1 MEITDLKLKEK
12 TTVLINF
19 YNQQKYDEVF
29 KLSKKL
35 ITQYPR
41 SVTLWNLL
49 GAASKNLGK
58 MDESIRSFKK
68 VIELNPK
75 YADGH
80 NNLGVVLQEK
90 GDLDESI
97 KYFNK
102 AMSLNPNYSQAYNNV
117 GIVYQKKGKLSLA
130 AKYTKKAIFLNPNY
144 VEAYNNLAT
153 ITQDQGKFSQA
164 IEYFNKAISLN
175 PSYSEAYYNI
185 GLAFSKLN
193 EFESAIKSY
202 NKALSLKPNYP
213 EAYNSLATIIS
224 QKGKLDEAIKLFN
237 KAILLRPNYS
247 EAYFNIGIVFKKQ
260 NKLYEA
266 LDSYQKA
273 INLKPNYV
281 ESFYNIAT
289 IFEEQGKPHK
299 AIDYYDK
306 ALVLRPDFNKAQA
319 QKLHQKAK
327 ICDWKTIQED
337 KELFSKLGTHTNHIP
352 PFTMLSFEDE
362 PRNHYLRSK
371 LYAKKKYLQK
381 QIPFDKKNKIFK
393 NKRLRIGYFSADLQ
407 NHATMYLAS
416 KIFENYNKEKFEIY
430 IYSFGRC
437 LEHDEVREKLK
448 NSVDVFKD
456 VIDLNDKDIA
466 MLARAD
472 QINIAIDLKGY
483 TKNSRTG
490 IFAYRAAPIQINFLG
505 YPGTLGANFFDYIIA
520 DLTLIPETKK
530 KFYSEEIIYMPHTYQ
545 PTSHSSIISNKKF
558 TKSEMNLPNNSFVFC
573 CFNNNYKISPN
584 EFNIWMRILNKVENS
599 VLWLIGSN
607 KWAKQNLIKEAEK
620 HGISNNR
627 LIFANQI
634 THSDHLARLRLADLF
649 LDTFN
654 YNAHTTT
661 SDALWAG
668 IPVITKIGNSFA
680 SRVAASLLM
689 AVGLPE
695 LVVQN
700 EIEYENLI
708 LEIASSPRK
717 LFKIKE
723 ILSSNKLSK
732 PLFNF
737 EMYISH
743 LEDAYKQVFENY
755 LKGNKVKTIY
765 VKPQSIN

>member
-1 MEITDLKLKEK
+1 MDISDLKLKEK
-12 TTVLINF
+12 TTDLINF
-19 YNQQKYDEVF
+19 YNQQRYDEVF
-29 KLSKKL
+29 ELSKKL
-35 ITQYPR
+35 IIQNPR

-49 GAASKNLGK
+49 GAASKNLGRI
-58 MDESIRSFKK
+58 DESIRSFKK

-97 KYFNK
+97 KCFNK
-102 AMSLNPNYSQAYNNV
+102 AMILKPNYSQAYNNA

-130 AKYTKKAIFLNPNY
+130 AKYTKKAIFFNPNY

-153 ITQDQGKFSQA
+153 ITQDQGKFNQA

-175 PSYSEAYYNI
+175 PSYSEAYYNL

-193 EFESAIKSY
+193 EFDSAIKSY

-213 EAYNSLATIIS
+213 EAYNGLATIIS

-237 KAILLRPNYS
+237 RAILLRPNYS

-266 LDSYQKA
+266 LDSYLKA
-273 INLKPNYV
+273 INFKPNYF
-281 ESFYNIAT
+281 ESFYNIAS
-289 IFEEQGKPHK
+289 IFEEQGKLHK
-299 AIDYYDK
+299 AIDHYDK
-306 ALVLRPDFNKAQA
+306 ALRIRPDFDKAQA

-327 ICDWKTIQED
+327 MCDWKTIQQD

-381 QIPFDKKNKIFK
+381 QIPLKEKCKISNKE
-393 NKRLRIGYFSADLQ
+393 RLRIGYFSSDLQ
-407 NHATMYLAS
+407 NHATMYLAA
-416 KIFENYNKEKFEIY
+416 KIFENYNKDKFEVY
-430 IYSFGRC
+430 VYSFGKC

-456 VIDLNDKDIA
+456 VINFSDKDIA
-466 MLARAD
+466 MLARED
-472 QINIAIDLKGY
+472 QIDIAIDLKGY

-490 IFAYRAAPIQINFLG
+490 IFAYRAAPIQINYLG
-505 YPGTLGANFFDYIIA
+505 YPGTMGAKFFDYIIA
-520 DLTLIPETKK
+520 DPVIIPETKK
-530 KFYSEEIIYMPHTYQ
+530 KFYSEEIIYMPYTYQ
-545 PTSHSSIISNKKF
+545 PTSHSSIISNKKY
-558 TKSEMNLPNNSFVFC
+558 TKSEMNLPNHSFVFC
-573 CFNNNYKISPN
+573 CLNNSYKISPN

-599 VLWLIGSN
+599 VLWLFGSN
-607 KWAKQNLIKEAEK
+607 KWAIKNLSKEAECC
-620 HGISNNR
+620 GIASKR
-627 LIFANQI
+627 LIFANQLP
-634 THSDHLARLRLADLF
+634 HPDHLARLKLADLF

-654 YNAHTTT
+654 LNAHTTA

-668 IPVITKIGNSFA
+668 TPIITKVGNSFG
-680 SRVAASLLM
+680 SRVAASLLK
-689 AVGLPE
+689 AVGLPD

-700 EIEYENLI
+700 EKEYENLI
-708 LEIASSPRK
+708 LEIANSPKK
-717 LFKIKE
+717 LLKINE

-732 PLFNF
+732 PLFNS
-737 EMYISH
+737 EKYISH
-743 LEDAYKQVFENY
+743 LEDAYNQVFENY

-765 VKPQSIN
+765 VKP

>member
-1 MEITDLKLKEK
+1 MDISDLKLKEK
-12 TTVLINF
+12 TTDLINF
-19 YNQQKYDEVF
+19 YNQQRYDEVF
-29 KLSKKL
+29 ELSKKL
-35 ITQYPR
+35 ITQHPR

-49 GAASKNLGK
+49 GAASKNLGRI
-58 MDESIRSFKK
+58 DESIRSFKK

-75 YADGH
+75 YPDGH

-97 KYFNK
+97 KCFNK
-102 AMSLNPNYSQAYNNV
+102 AMFLKPNYSQAYNNA

-130 AKYTKKAIFLNPNY
+130 AKYTKKAIFFNPNY

-153 ITQDQGKFSQA
+153 INQDQGKLNQA
-164 IEYFNKAISLN
+164 IKYFNKAISLN
-175 PSYSEAYYNI
+175 PNYSEAYYNL

-193 EFESAIKSY
+193 EFDSAIQSY

-213 EAYNSLATIIS
+213 EVYNSLATIIS

-237 KAILLRPNYS
+237 SAILLRPNYS
-247 EAYFNIGIVFKKQ
+247 EAFFNIGIVFKKQ
-260 NKLYEA
+260 NKLNEA

-273 INLKPNYV
+273 INFKPSYF
-281 ESFYNIAT
+281 ESFYNIAI
-289 IFEEQGKPHK
+289 IFQEQGKLHK

-306 ALVLRPDFNKAQA
+306 ALLVRPDYDKAQA
-319 QKLHQKAK
+319 QKLHQKAQM
-327 ICDWKTIQED
+327 CDWKTIQKD
-337 KELFSKLGTHTNHIP
+337 KELFFKLGTNNNHIP

-381 QIPFDKKNKIFK
+381 QIPFKKINKISK
-393 NKRLRIGYFSADLQ
+393 NERIRIGYFSSDLQ

-416 KIFENYNKEKFEIY
+416 KIFENYNKEKFKIY
-430 IYSFGRC
+430 VYSFGKC
-437 LEHDEVREKLK
+437 LENDEVREKLK
-448 NSVDVFKD
+448 NSVDVFRD
-456 VIDLNDKDIA
+456 VLDLSDKDIA

-472 QINIAIDLKGY
+472 KIDIAIDLKGY

-505 YPGTLGANFFDYIIA
+505 YPGTMGANFFDYIIA
-520 DLTLIPETKK
+520 DLTLIPKTKK
-530 KFYSEEIIYMPHTYQ
+530 KFYSEEVIYMPHTYQ
-545 PTSHSSIISNKKF
+545 PTSHSSIISNKIF
-558 TKSEMNLPNNSFVFC
+558 TKSEMNLPKNSFVFC
-573 CFNNNYKISPN
+573 CFNNSYKISPN
-584 EFNIWMRILNKVENS
+584 EFSIWMRILGRVENS
-599 VLWLIGSN
+599 VLWLIETN
-607 KWAKQNLIKEAEK
+607 KWAKINLWNEAK
-620 HGISNNR
+620 SHGIASKR

-634 THSDHLARLRLADLF
+634 PHSDHLARLKLADLF

-654 YNAHTTT
+654 VNAHTTT

-668 IPVITKIGNSFA
+668 IPVITKIGNGFA
-680 SRVAASLLM
+680 ARVAASILG

-700 EIEYENLI
+700 EKEYENLI
-708 LEIASSPRK
+708 LEIANSPKK
-717 LFKIKE
+717 LIKIKE
-723 ILSSNKLSK
+723 TLSRNRLSK
-732 PLFNF
+732 PLFNS

-755 LKGNKVKTIY
+755 LKDSKVKTIY
-765 VKPQSIN
+765 IKE